1 LPFTSPRN
9 TPASHRRILI
19 NLCLVPAFLKA
30 TGTLLTFP
38 ATLRAAPGAD
48 LIQQQRLKMETQRI
62 GSKAS
67 VKGLAEYFTGTSNI
81 GDKTKA
87 FTQ

>member
-1 LPFTSPRN
+1 
-9 TPASHRRILI
+9 
-19 NLCLVPAFLKA
+19 
-30 TGTLLTFP
+30 LTFP